1 MSESADAQAD
11 VESADPESQSSA
23 ATINAWMGQDQ
34 LPRVFWRGIMAIGF
48 SVAMFLII
56 KGTAE
61 KLESL
66 IKLLVISLFVSFAL
80 EPVVNRLAK
89 RGWKRG
95 VATMTCF
102 LVVFGLGGVFA
113 GVMVNLVV
121 EQTSDLAE
129 RAPGY
134 VTDITKWVNRTFD
147 TEITSKQLN
156 QTIRDYQDDLT
167 TLATSMGGRVV
178 SVTGAVLGSLFQVL
192 SIFLFSFY
200 MVAEGP
206 QMRRKL
212 CSVLPERR
220 QKMVL
225 DLWELSI
232 AKTGGWVYSR
242 VILALCSAVSSWV
255 LFTILGLP
263 SPLALALWMGLVSQ
277 FIPVVGTY
285 LGGAVPLLVALMS
298 SPLDALWVIGWI
310 LVYQQVENYVLAPRI
325 TSQTM
330 DLHPAVA
337 FGAALAGGSLVGVAG
352 AILALPAAAVIQA
365 FVSSYLNRHE
375 VVESN
380 LTDLT
385 PHDISDGGPTPIG

>member
-1 MSESADAQAD
+1 
-11 VESADPESQSSA
+11 
-23 ATINAWMGQDQ
+23 MGQDQ